1 MKYTRKAFEE
11 LLAQF
16 IDDKSTTFS
25 QRTKAVALQNEL
37 RGKTGTAQTE
47 DADPPEGSGN

>member
-1 MKYTRKAFEE
+1 MKYTRKVFEE

-25 QRTKAVALQNEL
+25 QRTKAIALQSDL
-37 RGKTGTAQTE
+37 QTKASTQTE